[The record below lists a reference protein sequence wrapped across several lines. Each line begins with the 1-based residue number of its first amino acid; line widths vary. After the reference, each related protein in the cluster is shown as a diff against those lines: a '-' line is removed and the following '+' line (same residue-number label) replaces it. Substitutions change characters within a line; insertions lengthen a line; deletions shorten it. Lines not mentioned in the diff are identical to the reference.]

1 MIIFVKII
9 SLTLCVMVISKTY
22 LDYKKK
28 NESLVMLYFWTLA
41 WVGIIII
48 ALFPEIIGSALQIS
62 RAEQIGTGTFLGIAI
77 VFLFFVIYRVYI
89 KANRL
94 EKKIHDMVMKLG
106 LKDIEEKGKN

>member
-1 MIIFVKII
+1 MIAFVKII
-9 SLTLCVMVISKTY
+9 SLVLGLMVISKTY

-28 NESLVMLYFWTLA
+28 NESFFMFFFWTVA
-41 WVGIIII
+41 WIGIIIVS
-48 ALFPEIIGSALQIS
+48 LFPEIIVAALQVS
-62 RAEQIGTGTFLGIAI
+62 KEQQIGTGTFLGVAI

-106 LKDIEEKGKN
+106 LKDIDDEN

>member
-1 MIIFVKII
+1 MIAFVKII
-9 SLTLCVMVISKTY
+9 SLLLGLMVISKTY

-28 NESLVMLYFWTLA
+28 NESFFMFFFWTVA
-41 WVGIIII
+41 WIGIIILSI
-48 ALFPEIIGSALQIS
+48 FPEIINQALEIS
-62 RAEQIGTGTFLGIAI
+62 KAQKIGTGTFLGIAL

-106 LKDIEEKGKN
+106 LKDIEDEI